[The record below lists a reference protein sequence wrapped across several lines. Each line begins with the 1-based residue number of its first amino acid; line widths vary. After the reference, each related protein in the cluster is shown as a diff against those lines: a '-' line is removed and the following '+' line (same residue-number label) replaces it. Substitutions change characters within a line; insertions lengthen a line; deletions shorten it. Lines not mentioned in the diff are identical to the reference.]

1 MSLNLILSGEI
12 VNTHGINGE
21 FKINPW
27 CDSPDFLLD
36 FDTIYI
42 NEKPHKVKSSRVHK
56 NCVLMKV
63 AGINDVNAA
72 QALRGAKVSVNKDEV
87 ELEDGQY
94 FIADLIGL
102 EVYDEKDGLVGKIS
116 DVLNLPANDAY
127 VVSDGEHE
135 FMIPVVREFVK
146 NVDMENK
153 RVEVSLI
160 PGMRDEN

>member
-27 CDSPDFLLD
+27 CDSPEFLLD

-42 NEKPHKVKSSRVHK
+42 NEKPYKVKSSRVHK

-63 AGINDVNAA
+63 VGINDVNAA

-87 ELEDGQY
+87 ELEEGQY

-102 EVYDEKDGLVGKIS
+102 EVYDENDGLVGKIS

-127 VVSDGEHE
+127 VVSDGERE

-146 NVDMENK
+146 AVDMENK
-153 RVEVSLI
+153 RVEVKLI

>member
-1 MSLNLILSGEI
+1 MALNLILSGEI

-27 CDSPDFLLD
+27 CDSPEFLLD
-36 FDTIYI
+36 FDTVYI
-42 NEKPHKVKSSRVHK
+42 NEKAYKVKSSRVHK

-63 AGINDVNAA
+63 NGINDVNAA
-72 QALRGAKVSVNKDEV
+72 MSLRGSRVSVNKDEV

-102 EVYDEKDGLVGKIS
+102 EVYDENEGLVGKIH

-127 VVSDGEHE
+127 VVRDGEIE

-146 NVDMENK
+146 AVDMENK
-153 RVEVSLI
+153 RVEVKLI
-160 PGMRDEN
+160 PGMRD